1 MKKTRRV
8 VMMAGAALVL
18 LGAAAGTGR
27 AEDPIK
33 VGFSAS
39 KTGLFASASVT
50 QTNGYE
56 LWAEQVNANG
66 GLSVAGVKR
75 PVQLV
80 SYDDQSNPSMAAGI
94 YEKLITSDKVDLL
107 LSPFGTP
114 NHFAVVPILERYK
127 FPMIGSSAASV
138 RLRELKPGN
147 IWFPTSAFPDR
158 MADVIVQVL
167 QAQNYKTAAILT
179 VQLPFALELKKFLG
193 PALDKAG
200 IKVVASADY
209 PADIKDMT
217 ATLTTIKD
225 AAPDAVIGLTFPADS
240 VLYMQEAREISITA
254 PFQML
259 SVGPTFA
266 FFQKRFGANANG
278 IATMGQWSPHET
290 DWPKAKPFFDAYV
303 AKFHE
308 RPEYFDSAL
317 AYMSAE
323 ITAQAVGRVGLDHDK
338 LREDFATQTFDT
350 INGPVRFQGIENVT
364 TPTMLMQIQDGEAQ
378 IVWPKQTATAS
389 FKPKGAWAE

>member
-1 MKKTRRV
+1 MRTSRA
-8 VMMAGAALVL
+8 VMLAAAALAL
-18 LGAAAGTGR
+18 LAVAAGTGR
-27 AEDPIK
+27 AEDPVKI
-33 VGFSAS
+33 GFSAS
-39 KTGLFASASVT
+39 KTGLFANASVT
-50 QTNGYE
+50 QTNGYD
-56 LWAEQVNANG
+56 LWAEQVNAAG

-75 PVQLV
+75 PVQLI
-80 SYDDQSNPSMAAGI
+80 SYDDQSNPSMAAEI

-107 LSPFGTP
+107 FSPFGTP
-114 NHFAVVPILERYK
+114 NHFSVVPILERYK
-127 FPMIGSSAASV
+127 FPMVGSSAASV

-158 MADVIVQVL
+158 MADVIAQLL

-179 VQLPFALELKKFLG
+179 VQLPFSLELKKFLL

-200 IKVVASADY
+200 IKVLTTADY

-217 ATLTTIKD
+217 PTLTAIKE

-240 VLYMQEAREISITA
+240 VLYMQQAREIGITA

-259 SVGPTFA
+259 SVGPTYA
-266 FFQKRFGANANG
+266 FFQNRFGANANG
-278 IATMGQWSPHET
+278 IVMMGQWSPHQK

-323 ITAQAVGRVGLDHDK
+323 ITAQAVGRAGLDHDK
-338 LREDFATQTFDT
+338 LRQDISIQTFDT
-350 INGPVRFQGIENVT
+350 INGPVRFQGVENVT

-378 IVWPKQTATAS
+378 IVWPKETAS
-389 FKPKGAWAE
+389 APFKPKGAWAN

>member
-1 MKKTRRV
+1 MKINQV
-8 VMMAGAALVL
+8 VMLAVGAFSL
-18 LGAAAGTGR
+18 LAAAAGSGR
-27 AEDPIK
+27 ADDAVK

-50 QTNGYE
+50 QSNAYE
-56 LWAEQVNANG
+56 LWAEQVNADG

-80 SYDDQSNPSMAAGI
+80 SYDDQSNPSMAAEI

-127 FPMIGSSAASV
+127 FPMVGSSAASV

-158 MADVIVQVL
+158 MAVAIVQLL

-179 VQLPFALELKKFLG
+179 VQLPFALELKKFLI
-193 PALDKAG
+193 PALDQAG
-200 IKVVASADY
+200 IKVVASTDY

-217 ATLTTIKD
+217 ATLTTIKQ

-240 VLYMQEAREISITA
+240 LLYMQEAREIGITA

-259 SVGPTFA
+259 SVGPTYS

-278 IATMGQWSPHET
+278 IVMMGHWSPHQT
-290 DWPKAKPFFDAYV
+290 AWPKAKPFFDAYV

-323 ITAQAVGRVGLDHDK
+323 ITTQAVARVGLDHDK
-338 LREDFATQTFDT
+338 LRQDISTQTFDT
-350 INGPVRFQGIENVT
+350 INGPVRFEGVENIT
-364 TPTMLMQIQDGEAQ
+364 TPTMLMQLQDGEAQ
-378 IVWPKQTATAS
+378 IVWPKPVAS
-389 FKPKGAWAE
+389 APFKPKGAWAD